1 MILGVDN
8 AGWGTAAGKSEG
20 PKGNLLCSNTGQSQI
35 TREPTA
41 NRFVNLSGQACNVHI
56 MAGIV
61 TTILPTAAVVVVAA
75 VKIVVAVVV
84 VVVAIVIV

>member
-8 AGWGTAAGKSEG
+8 VGWGIAAGKSEG
-20 PKGNLLCSNTGQSQI
+20 PKGNMLYSSIGQSQI

-41 NRFVNLSGQACNVHI
+41 NRFANLAGQACNVHI

-61 TTILPTAAVVVVAA
+61 MTILPTAAAAALAAVVVAA
-75 VKIVVAVVV
+75 AAA
-84 VVVAIVIV
+84 AIVRV